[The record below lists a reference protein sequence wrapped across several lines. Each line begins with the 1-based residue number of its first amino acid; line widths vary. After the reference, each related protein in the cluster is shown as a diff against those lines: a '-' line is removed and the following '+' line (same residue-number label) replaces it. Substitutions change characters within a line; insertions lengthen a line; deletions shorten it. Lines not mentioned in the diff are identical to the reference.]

1 MRRSNMALVQE
12 KGQVTIP
19 TEFRRKYGIGKGD
32 YVAFV
37 DTGEGILIK
46 RQEVVATELLDQI
59 GRLLKEKGV
68 TVDDLMES
76 GAEIREEIAVE
87 RYGLSKP
94 TTP

>member
-1 MRRSNMALVQE
+1 MRKSNMALVQE

-19 TEFRRKYGIGKGD
+19 SQFRRKYGIGKGD

-46 RQEVVATELLDQI
+46 RQEVVSAELLDEI
-59 GRLLKEKGV
+59 GRQLQEKGV
-68 TVDDLMES
+68 TLEELMES
-76 GAEIREEIAVE
+76 GGEIREEIARE

-94 TTP
+94 PTP